1 MDEEQGLSSPIA
13 GGLRGIRRSVSSSV
27 FTGRAVPPPTS
38 DPQTTSLLNQNSL
51 TLTSI
56 STQLSGI
63 SESVGSLNTS
73 LIAIKDNL
81 AISDDIEKNK
91 ELAKRKREAQL
102 AEEGLREGKE
112 SELEKKI
119 QFALLTP
126 VRRVAQ
132 VGRNILSRLTDSLL
146 FLAGGWLTVQALR
159 FLQFTSEGNLAALKK
174 LKDRFLKDL
183 LLMGGLVLGL
193 TVGFGKVLNIIGRLS
208 GKLIQF
214 TFGGVLQRGFGFI
227 GNLIRGNVVKFLNF
241 IRSGLGRIG
250 LRGLPLSSLTIPGAG
265 ILASL
270 QGRIL
275 KFLKSIPGVGELF
288 KGGRKPFDP
297 KGTGKVAKAGW
308 LGKFFT
314 ALVVLE
320 KGFKVFTDYS
330 EMRDKGLTKF
340 QSIAIALSKLAVDIG
355 VYLAL
360 VKGTAFLFGKIG
372 AGIGAAAG
380 FIAGG
385 PIGAAAL
392 GILGA
397 KAGAGLGA
405 LIGTIGY
412 FFPGALKAVTG
423 GAIDIEKIKGNMQKG
438 TETLIGGATAPL
450 KRGEKPGKIAIKNKR
465 GRIIGYKDAPKE
477 ESITSASSDSSIKSA
492 AGISV
497 GTGQVVPFKTS
508 NNGDKL
514 AMDSNVA
521 NVIDATAGKGKS
533 KNATGASSSKGNGID
548 NTPVIASSNPNDNS
562 SILAE
567 ATFNI
572 V

>member
-183 LLMGGLVLGL
+183 LLMGGLVLGV
-193 TVGFGKVLNIIGRLS
+193 TVGFGKVLSIIGRLS
-208 GKLIQF
+208 GRLLRF
-214 TFGGVLQRGFGFI
+214 TFGGVLQRGFGFL
-227 GNLIRGNVVKFLNF
+227 GGLIRNNVSKFLGF

-270 QGRIL
+270 QNRIL
-275 KFLKSIPGVGELF
+275 KSLKQIPIIGELF

-297 KGTGKVAKAGW
+297 KGAKVAKAGW
-308 LGKFFT
+308 LGKFFN
-314 ALVVLE
+314 ALIVLE
-320 KGFKVFTDYS
+320 KGIKVFTDYS

-397 KAGAGLGA
+397 KAGAGLGTV
-405 LIGTIGY
+405 IGTIGY

-423 GAIDIEKIKGNMQKG
+423 GVIDIEKIKGDMQSG
-438 TETLIGGATAPL
+438 AETLIGGATAPL

-465 GRIIGYKDAPKE
+465 GRIIGYKDAPE
-477 ESITSASSDSSIKSA
+477 DESVVPNNDGSILSASA
-492 AGISV
+492 ISV
-497 GTGQVVPFKTS
+497 GGGEVVPFKTS

-521 NVIDATAGKGKS
+521 NVIDATAGKLKS
-533 KNATGASSSKGNGID
+533 KNATGASSSNGKGID
-548 NTPVIASSNPNDNS
+548 NTPNIESSNPNDSS
-562 SILAE
+562 SIVAE

-572 V
+572 A

>member
-13 GGLRGIRRSVSSSV
+13 GGLQGIRRSVSSSI
-27 FTGRAVPPPTS
+27 FSGRAVPPPVS

-132 VGRNILSRLTDSLL
+132 VGRNILGRLTDSLL

-183 LLMGGLVLGL
+183 LLMGGLVLGV
-193 TVGFGKVLNIIGRLS
+193 TVGFGKVLSIIGRLS
-208 GKLIQF
+208 GRLLQF
-214 TFGGVLQRGFGFI
+214 TFGGVLQRGFGFL
-227 GNLIRGNVVKFLNF
+227 GTLVRGNVSKFLNF
-241 IRSGLGRIG
+241 IRTGLGRIG

-265 ILASL
+265 IIVALQNRIVNSL
-270 QGRIL
+270 
-275 KFLKSIPGVGELF
+275 KKIPIIGELF
-288 KGGRKPFDP
+288 KSGRKPFDS
-297 KGTGKVAKAGW
+297 GTTTKVGKFAW

-314 ALVVLE
+314 ALIVLE
-320 KGFKVFTDYS
+320 DGFAAFAKYN
-330 EMRDKGLTKF
+330 EMRDKGLSNFK
-340 QSIAIALSKLAVDIG
+340 SIAIALSKFAIDVGSYVALTKGVSMLFAKIGGGIG
-355 VYLAL
+355 VAAGAL
-360 VKGTAFLFGKIG
+360 MLNPI
-372 AGIGAAAG
+372 AAAS
-380 FIAGG
+380 
-385 PIGAAAL
+385 L

-397 KAGAGLGA
+397 KAGGILGGLV
-405 LIGTIGY
+405 GTLGY
-412 FFPGALKAVTG
+412 FFPDTLKAITG
-423 GAIDIEKIKGNMQKG
+423 GLIDVEKFKGDLQQG
-438 TETLIGGATAPL
+438 TENIIAGAGSIR
-450 KRGEKPGKIAIKNKR
+450 RGVPPGKVAITNKR
-465 GRIIGYKDAPKE
+465 GRVIGYKDAPKD
-477 ESITSASSDSSIKSA
+477 ESVVASDSSIKSA
-492 AGISV
+492 SGISV
-497 GTGQVVPFKTS
+497 GGGEVVPFKTF

-521 NVIDATAGKGKS
+521 NVIDATAGKVKS
-533 KNATGASSSKGNGID
+533 KNATGAGSSKGMGID
-548 NTPVIASSNPNDNS
+548 NTPNIESSNPNDSS
-562 SILAE
+562 SIVAE

-572 V
+572 S

>member
-13 GGLRGIRRSVSSSV
+13 GGLQGIRRSVSSSV
-27 FTGRAVPPPTS
+27 FSGRAVPPPVS

-183 LLMGGLVLGL
+183 LLMGGLVLGV
-193 TVGFGKVLNIIGRLS
+193 TVGFGKVLSIIGRLS
-208 GKLIQF
+208 GRLLQF
-214 TFGGVLQRGFGFI
+214 TFGGILQRGFGFL
-227 GNLIRGNVVKFLNF
+227 GTLVRGNVSKFLNF
-241 IRSGLGRIG
+241 IRTGLGRIG
-250 LRGLPLSSLTIPGAG
+250 LRGLSLSSLTIPGAG
-265 ILASL
+265 IIVAL
-270 QGRIL
+270 QNRIL
-275 KFLKSIPGVGELF
+275 KSLRQIPIIGELF
-288 KGGRKPFDP
+288 KSGRKPFDP
-297 KGTGKVAKAGW
+297 KTTTKVGKFAW

-314 ALVVLE
+314 ALIVLE
-320 KGFKVFTDYS
+320 DGFAAFAKYN
-330 EMRDKGLTKF
+330 EMRDKGLSNFK
-340 QSIAIALSKLAVDIG
+340 SIAIALSKFAIDIG
-355 VYLAL
+355 SYLAL
-360 VKGTAFLFGKIG
+360 TKGVSMLFAKIG
-372 AGIGAAAG
+372 GGIGVAAGALMLNPIAAAS
-380 FIAGG
+380 
-385 PIGAAAL
+385 L

-397 KAGAGLGA
+397 KAGGILGGLV
-405 LIGTIGY
+405 GTLGY
-412 FFPGALKAVTG
+412 FFPDTLKAITG
-423 GAIDIEKIKGNMQKG
+423 GLIDVEKFKGNLQQ
-438 TETLIGGATAPL
+438 GAENVIAGAGSIR
-450 KRGEKPGKIAIKNKR
+450 RGVPPGKVAITNKR
-465 GRIIGYKDAPKE
+465 GRVIGYKDAPKD
-477 ESITSASSDSSIKSA
+477 ESVVASDSSIKSA
-492 AGISV
+492 SGISV
-497 GTGQVVPFKTS
+497 GGGEVVPFKTS

-521 NVIDATAGKGKS
+521 NVIDATAGKVKS
-533 KNATGASSSKGNGID
+533 KNATGAGSSKGMGID
-548 NTPVIASSNPNDNS
+548 NTPNIESSNPNDSS
-562 SILAE
+562 SIVAE

-572 V
+572 S